1 MPHPLLEVLLAAADG
16 RPPTPDGSVELLP
29 PPPGPVHAVLTFTEH
44 SYVAAPVEPERLQAH
59 LRPDDPGAT
68 TEPGF
73 VAWLA
78 TELGRRAG
86 QIDMVLA
93 ASHLEGP
100 LPLDL
105 EPRDDLAA
113 HPRVA
118 RANRYR
124 DRLRVFADRN
134 GGAMLLLGR
143 GLAGRWEIAFEVVPD
158 RRGHGL
164 GRALATAAR
173 HLNPRDEP
181 LFAQVTPGNVAS
193 VRALLAA
200 GYAPVAS
207 EVLLSGSHEPAR

>member
-1 MPHPLLEVLLAAADG
+1 
-16 RPPTPDGSVELLP
+16 
-29 PPPGPVHAVLTFTEH
+29 
-44 SYVAAPVEPERLQAH
+44 
-59 LRPDDPGAT
+59 
-68 TEPGF
+68 
-73 VAWLA
+73 
-78 TELGRRAG
+78 
-86 QIDMVLA
+86 MVLA

-143 GLAGRWEIAFEVVPD
+143 GLAGRWEIAFEVEPD